1 MQPRRLATEDPVER
15 IAAGCGAFV
24 GEALSNPAWGALVAR
39 GPLSMPNVALSA
51 RGRLTEDLGRAAA
64 SGRLGDVTPELA
76 FEFAIGIVL
85 QAMQAAAEG
94 RFVRSQAPG
103 VVAGI
108 LRAIG
113 VKPKEAQEIAL
124 RVGASNRRIRDEPL
138 RHPTNSGS
146 IRGKELH
153 GRHLVRF
160 TLNGGPRWGVAQ
172 ANGVAPLAGDYPTT
186 AALIERGEDD
196 WRAAAGQTPSI
207 GLEAIELLSPVT
219 TPCRV
224 FCQGANYRRHMIE
237 SGLDPDAKAFNMFFM
252 KSDASISPAIGSVRP
267 PGHVKL
273 LFREPDAADHSSPPD
288 PLRSLPAGARV
299 CRPGF
304 PPGRT
309 MRLAKAHVSPAKS
322 RVPP

>member
-1 MQPRRLATEDPVER
+1 VRPGTPALSWRPVADQLAHEFDKLLQPRRLAIEDPVER

-39 GPLSMPNVALSA
+39 GALSMPNVALSA
-51 RGRLTEDLGRAAA
+51 RGRLIEDLGRAAA

-85 QAMQAAAEG
+85 QAMQAAVEG

-153 GRHLVRF
+153 GRHLV
-160 TLNGGPRWGVAQ
+160 
-172 ANGVAPLAGDYPTT
+172 
-186 AALIERGEDD
+186 
-196 WRAAAGQTPSI
+196 
-207 GLEAIELLSPVT
+207 
-219 TPCRV
+219 
-224 FCQGANYRRHMIE
+224 
-237 SGLDPDAKAFNMFFM
+237 
-252 KSDASISPAIGSVRP
+252 
-267 PGHVKL
+267 
-273 LFREPDAADHSSPPD
+273 
-288 PLRSLPAGARV
+288 
-299 CRPGF
+299 
-304 PPGRT
+304 
-309 MRLAKAHVSPAKS
+309 
-322 RVPP
+322 